1 MTTPGKNSTAACLWL
16 LMLVLDADGKRRGIE
31 FSEIQG
37 CLNDLAPALAD
48 DPKGQPEALMASLNQ
63 YYVEIDSGGIEG
75 ILDTVLHQID
85 DIDLRQKV
93 YVTLMRVAISDREL
107 HRREDTLLRRI
118 GLAWGLKFNPS
129 A

>member
-16 LMLVLDADGKRRGIE
+16 LMLVLDADGKRRDIE
-31 FSEIQG
+31 FSEIQ
-37 CLNDLAPALAD
+37 ATALAD

-118 GLAWGLKFNPS
+118 GLAWGLQFNPS